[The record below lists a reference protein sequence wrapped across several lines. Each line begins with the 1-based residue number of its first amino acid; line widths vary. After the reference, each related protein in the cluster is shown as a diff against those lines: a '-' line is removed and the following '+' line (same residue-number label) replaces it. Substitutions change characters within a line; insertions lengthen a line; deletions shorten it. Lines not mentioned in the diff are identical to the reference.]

1 MHVRARRRTKESN
14 LACDSYNHPAPTP
27 QPNPPP
33 LVYSSLL
40 TSKCIFCAGLASP
53 PPAPPMLKVRG
64 NAGRGGFGGWGGF
77 IVENRRNTFCRAANV
92 RRIHHRHNERG
103 RIIHLKQRSVG
114 VGVGV
119 GVAGARGL
127 MAEPGRR
134 QGRVRWVGEMGG
146 RCLGLS
152 RITAT
157 FSPTHQ
163 SAQGAR

>member
-1 MHVRARRRTKESN
+1 
-14 LACDSYNHPAPTP
+14 
-27 QPNPPP
+27 
-33 LVYSSLL
+33 
-40 TSKCIFCAGLASP
+40 
-53 PPAPPMLKVRG
+53 MLKVRG
-64 NAGRGGFGGWGGF
+64 NAGWGGVGRGGF

-114 VGVGV
+114 
-119 GVAGARGL
+119 AGGL

-134 QGRVRWVGEMGG
+134 QGRVRWVGEVGG
-146 RCLGLS
+146 RSLGLS

-157 FSPTHQ
+157 FSPTHP